1 VKPVFDL
8 SLDVS
13 GARGTL
19 SLRGVVTR
27 IDVEAAARMCT
38 GLPRSVQVLR
48 IDLRGVSDLE
58 ESARL
63 ALRSLI
69 RDWRFVRRRFIAIV
83 AEPPGAKDLVSSASW

>member
-1 VKPVFDL
+1 VFDL

-27 IDVEAAARMCT
+27 IDVEAAARMCV
-38 GLPRSVQVLR
+38 GLPRNVQVLR
-48 IDLRGVSDLE
+48 IDLRGVRDLE
-58 ESARL
+58 ESARP

-69 RDWRFVRRRFIAIV
+69 RDWRFVRRRFITIV
-83 AEPPGAKDLVSSASW
+83 AEPPGATDLVSSSSW